1 MDRYDNL
8 ESAAR
13 GLASGIGRV
22 ATIGFF
28 DGVHR
33 GHQVLLGDL
42 KDWAVEVG
50 GESVVVTFGEHPQA
64 VLGAHPPVP
73 VVSLE
78 HRLLLLEREGIDAA
92 LVLDFDERVRALTPE
107 DFVRSVLVE
116 GIGTRGLQMGFDSA
130 FGNRRL
136 GTFEYLDEMRDELG
150 LEIRSS
156 RAEILEG
163 VAVSS
168 TRVREAVSNW
178 NFAELENLLGHPF
191 SIMGTVV
198 EGDGRGRQLG
208 FPTANLALPG
218 VSVPPPGVYFCD
230 VLCLGERPHGRHS
243 WPALAA
249 PERPEGFFRGVMNI
263 GRRPTLTDGKEA
275 SIGSIYD
282 PRVDTVE
289 VHLLD
294 YEGDLYGQCLEV
306 FVLSMHR
313 GEKKFSSVEELTAQ
327 IRSDVEA
334 RLG

>member
-1 MDRYDNL
+1 MDRYDDL
-8 ESAAR
+8 ASAAR
-13 GLASGIGRV
+13 GISSGAGRV

-42 KDWAVEVG
+42 KDWAAEVG

-78 HRLLLLEREGIDAA
+78 HRLLLLEREGIDTV
-92 LVLDFDERVRALTPE
+92 LVLDFDERIRGLAPE
-107 DFVRSVLVE
+107 VFVRSVLVE
-116 GIGTRGLQMGFDSA
+116 GLGAKGLQMGFDSA

-136 GTFEYLDEMRDELG
+136 GTFEYLDARRDELG
-150 LEIRSS
+150 LEVRSS
-156 RAEILEG
+156 RAEVLDG

-178 NFAELENLLGHPF
+178 NFAELENLLGHSF

-208 FPTANLALPG
+208 FPTANLTLPG
-218 VSVPPPGVYFCD
+218 VCVPPPGVYFCD
-230 VLCLGERPHGRHS
+230 VLCLGERPYGCHS
-243 WPALAA
+243 WSALAA
-249 PERPEGFFRGVMNI
+249 PERLEGFFRGVMNI

-282 PRVDTVE
+282 PGVDTVE

-313 GEKKFSSVEELTAQ
+313 GEKKFSNVEELTAQ
-327 IRSDVEA
+327 IRSDIEA

>member
-1 MDRYDNL
+1 MDRYDNI

-33 GHQVLLGDL
+33 GHQALLGDL
-42 KDWAVEVG
+42 KDWAAEVG

-116 GIGTRGLQMGFDSA
+116 GLGAGGLQMGFDSA

-136 GTFEYLDEMRDELG
+136 GTFEYLDAMRDELG

-156 RAEILEG
+156 RAEILGG

-178 NFAELENLLGHPF
+178 SFVELENLLGHPF

-208 FPTANLALPG
+208 FPTANLALSG
-218 VSVPPPGVYFCD
+218 ASVPSPGVYFCD

-243 WPALAA
+243 WRALAA
-249 PERPEGFFRGVMNI
+249 PERPDGFFRGVMNI

-275 SIGSIYD
+275 SSGSIYD
-282 PRVDTVE
+282 PGVDTVE

-313 GEKKFSSVEELTAQ
+313 GEKKFSSVEELTHQ